1 VPSIIIIG
9 TVPSILLF
17 WDFLFHNIYL
27 RKTTFFRGAIMAVL
41 TAGTAVKDDVPLKI
55 DYPTDNA
62 AVQHDLNLMLVYAV
76 EGYARRH
83 SIPEIEAFN
92 VFRQYGIN
100 EYFRKYYGVLHTQD
114 FDEDVFFAEDLID
127 RAREESLA
135 GAGK

>member
-1 VPSIIIIG
+1 
-9 TVPSILLF
+9 
-17 WDFLFHNIYL
+17 
-27 RKTTFFRGAIMAVL
+27 MAVL
-41 TAGTAVKDDVPLKI
+41 TAGIAVKDDVSLKT
-55 DYPTDNA
+55 DYSTDNA

-83 SIPEIEAFN
+83 GIPEIEAFS